1 MEKSIKIAQFGGI
14 GGGGTASPYSPGGS
28 PIGKGGYNPG
38 GWDINAFIE
47 DISFEHFLARTHNP
61 VDPSEER
68 NIEVRLEI
76 FHRFSEDDTIPF
88 ELTPRERYKKK
99 VKEEIEKHEKFLQDA
114 GNRLRNNSVKFIKEH
129 YKPKNEHV
137 VGIEELLSSKRKYE
151 DGFKSNLIDN
161 IPDLIKPERIHWAIR
176 DLDKIVAAYPI
187 KRRDRV
193 TVDDSEEQSEFET
206 YRKTHFPN
214 PVPLLGPADLT
225 LDEYLEVLPKQNRS
239 GYSEFWNTP
248 ALPFDIPGHDAPY
261 KNHIEKDK
269 SQLQKKELNL
279 EESYESNLHK
289 EPFSS
294 WDSFL
299 KDNDDDDEKITPV
312 HNLVTDPLFT
322 PGW

>member
-1 MEKSIKIAQFGGI
+1 MDKSIKIAQYGGV
-14 GGGGTASPYSPGGS
+14 GGGGTSSPYSPGGS

-38 GWDINAFIE
+38 GWDINALIE

-61 VDPSEER
+61 VDPSEDR
-68 NIEVRLEI
+68 NIENRLEI

-129 YKPKNEHV
+129 YQPKNEHI

-151 DGFKSNLIDN
+151 DGFKSDLIDN

-176 DLDKIVAAYPI
+176 DLDKIVEAYPI
-187 KRRDRV
+187 NRRDRV
-193 TVDDSEEQSEFET
+193 TLDDSEEQSEFET

-214 PVPLLGPADLT
+214 PVPILGPTDLT

-248 ALPFDIPGHDAPY
+248 ALPFDFPGNDAPY

-269 SQLQKKELNL
+269 SNIQKKELNL
-279 EESYESNLHK
+279 NDSLEGNLHK
-289 EPFSS
+289 APYDN
-294 WDSFL
+294 WQNFL
-299 KDNDDDDEKITPV
+299 KDDDSTEKLTPV
-312 HNLVTDPLFT
+312 HDLVTDPFFT